1 VIFHISFL
9 YVYIC
14 TSSLSDLP
22 VSQIQYRFRA
32 CKSRHVLVVPTWEK
46 RGSPHFSNN
55 PLTYWN
61 GASKFYKPLALSILD
76 NVVLLLF
83 TFWAAH
89 PLQPAPSKSNCEM
102 LCRRHLKFEPTL
114 LNVFFSTD
122 SWDVCFCYISNLC
135 FLGFFPASRY
145 QFNKVVGKPLPE
157 MAILPLGWNGESG
170 P

>member
-1 VIFHISFL
+1 MIVHISFL

-61 GASKFYKPLALSILD
+61 GASKFYKPLALSIVD

-114 LNVFFSTD
+114 LNVFFQQIPGTCAFVTCPTCVSSAFSQRQGISSTR
-122 SWDVCFCYISNLC
+122 S
-135 FLGFFPASRY
+135 
-145 QFNKVVGKPLPE
+145 
-157 MAILPLGWNGESG
+157 
-170 P
+170 

>member
-1 VIFHISFL
+1 VIVHISFL

-32 CKSRHVLVVPTWEK
+32 CKSRHVVVVPTWEK

-61 GASKFYKPLALSILD
+61 GASKFYKPLALSIVD

-114 LNVFFSTD
+114 LNVFFQQIPGTCAFVTFPTCVSSAFSQRQGISSTR
-122 SWDVCFCYISNLC
+122 S
-135 FLGFFPASRY
+135 
-145 QFNKVVGKPLPE
+145 
-157 MAILPLGWNGESG
+157 
-170 P
+170 